1 MKLSPSLLLPVALLL
16 AGCSSSVP
24 DVTLGASPEPTPT
37 PAATTQAP
45 PERIKSPRQD
55 EMKKE
60 AGRAWEAVKEVVAD
74 GDQVTVHLHQPRSY
88 AMTDVNALGLCQ
100 AADDVFAPA
109 KIVVLSSD
117 NQVVGGKGGWV
128 ARCADFKAA

>member
-1 MKLSPSLLLPVALLL
+1 MKLSPSLLLSVALLL

-45 PERIKSPRQD
+45 PERVKSPRQD

-74 GDQVTVHLHQPRSY
+74 GDQVTVHLFQPRSY
-88 AMTDVNALGLCQ
+88 AMTDVNALSLCQ
-100 AADDVFAPA
+100 AAVNVFDP
-109 KIVVLSSD
+109 KVVVVMSSD
-117 NQVVGGKGGWV
+117 NQVVGGKGGRV
-128 ARCADFKAA
+128 ARCADFEAA